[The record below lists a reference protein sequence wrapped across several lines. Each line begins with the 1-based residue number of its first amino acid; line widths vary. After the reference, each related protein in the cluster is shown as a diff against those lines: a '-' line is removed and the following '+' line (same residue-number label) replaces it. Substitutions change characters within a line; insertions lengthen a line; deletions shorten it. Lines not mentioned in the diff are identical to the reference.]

1 MIDLSNEFKVP
12 DVVLEYKRKRII
24 TSSACML
31 YVYLC
36 SMYHTYGN
44 KDWYYVSSKVICG
57 KFGLK
62 RSTFFNAKKQLKKVK
77 LIEQNKKKEIKLK
90 HLVRLTNEN

>member
-1 MIDLSNEFKVP
+1 MIDMSKEFKVP
-12 DVVLEYKRKRII
+12 DVIMDYHRDKKIS
-24 TSSACML
+24 SSACML
-31 YVYLC
+31 YVYFC

-44 KDWYYVSSKVICG
+44 KEWYYVSSKVICS
-57 KFGLK
+57 KFGIK
-62 RSTFFNAKKQLKKVK
+62 RSTFFNAKKQLKKFK